1 MYLQHYGLLRAPF
14 EMTPDPAFLYLGE
27 AHQEGL
33 ATLVYG
39 VRARKGFV
47 MLTGEVGTGKTTLL
61 HALLSQLDPN
71 TQAAFVFNP
80 RLEPLD
86 FFRLLFEE
94 YGIETPC
101 ATKGEYL
108 IAFNKFLIE
117 RLERDHPTLLI
128 VDEAQNLSAEMLEE
142 VRLLSNLETPTSKL
156 IQIMLVGQP
165 ELEEKLARQELRQLR
180 QRIVLRF
187 RLRPFTAE
195 ETAHYVQER
204 LRLAGYTGKGLF
216 RRGALARLH
225 AVTGGVPRLINVV
238 CDGALLLGYGR
249 GATAID
255 TTAIEEVASDLG
267 LLERPVPAVA
277 SEPRREGAP
286 AGRWTRLRR
295 FFGGKAVAKATPEPA
310 TGTALKSK
318 V

>member
-1 MYLQHYGLLRAPF
+1 MYLQHFGLIRAPF

-27 AHQEGL
+27 SHQEGL
-33 ATLVYG
+33 ATLLYG

-128 VDEAQNLSAEMLEE
+128 VDEAQNLSADMLEE
-142 VRLLSNLETPTSKL
+142 IRLLSNLETPTSKL

-187 RLRPFTAE
+187 RLRPFTAD

-204 LRLAGYTGKGLF
+204 LRLAGYTGKSLF
-216 RRGALARLH
+216 KRGAVARLH
-225 AVTGGVPRLINVV
+225 EVSGGVPRLINVV

-249 GATAID
+249 GANVVDAA
-255 TTAIEEVASDLG
+255 AIEEVAADLG
-267 LLERPVPAVA
+267 LLERAAPAEA
-277 SEPRREGAP
+277 RREAAASP
-286 AGRWTRLRR
+286 GRFWRLRR
-295 FFGGKAVAKATPEPA
+295 FFGGGSPARAKSDGAA
-310 TGTALKSK
+310 GAAAKSK
-318 V
+318 G

>member
-1 MYLQHYGLLRAPF
+1 MYLEHYGLIRSPF

-61 HALLSQLDPN
+61 HALLSQLDPS
-71 TQAAFVFNP
+71 TAAAFIFNP

-86 FFRLLFEE
+86 FFRVLFDELAIGKE
-94 YGIETPC
+94 C
-101 ATKGEYL
+101 RTKGEYL
-108 IAFNKFLIE
+108 LALNEYLIE
-117 RLERDHPTLLI
+117 RLRRDEPTLLI

-142 VRLLSNLETPTSKL
+142 IRLLSNLETPTSKL

-165 ELEEKLARQELRQLR
+165 ELEDKLARQELRQLR

-187 RLRPFTAE
+187 RLRPFAIQ
-195 ETAHYVQER
+195 ETASYIEER

-216 RRGALARLH
+216 RRSAIHRLQD
-225 AVTGGVPRLINVV
+225 VTGGVPRLINVV
-238 CDGALLLGYGR
+238 CDGALLAGYSR
-249 GATAID
+249 DLAIVDGALID
-255 TTAIEEVASDLG
+255 EVARDLG
-267 LLERPVPAVA
+267 LEESARVSMANRPAPPAQ
-277 SEPRREGAP
+277 STR
-286 AGRWTRLRR
+286 AGGWRGRLRDMFR
-295 FFGGKAVAKATPEPA
+295 
-310 TGTALKSK
+310 
-318 V
+318 